1 MSSDILDL
9 IIADLVD
16 LNEIQLLDL
25 ASKILNLAYSK
36 LEDKEYNNEN

>member
-1 MSSDILDL
+1 MSADILDL
-9 IIADLVD
+9 IVDDLVD
-16 LNEIQLLDL
+16 LDEIQLLDL